1 MTNKYKKE
9 LEEIRRRL
17 YNEKSLKE
25 LKRIG
30 KKEGLPNIDQYKKA
44 NKKDL
49 LERLV
54 KGRQLKDERKDVLLE
69 IAQNEE
75 IKVNASMSKNV
86 ILQKITNPKLTDLKE
101 NRLRNI
107 AEKKGVPLRTQLTN
121 KAIIQRL
128 ENPTDYYTVES
139 LKRLARNN
147 NIDVRRN
154 ISKPELI
161 NILGERNLI
170 TTTPITAQESN
181 LGVLTSKVPI
191 DLIRREKKKKAHSA
205 KQALDNLNEYI
216 WHLKYYNISANRLE
230 KLSKQLKRKEK
241 KEKEVRDKIFTPI
254 KEKSAFKNYTNQ
266 YVITNVGDYLPHEV
280 LAYAKPVIL
289 DIFKSNRNIKTMLY
303 LHCIMSRDGLYD
315 ENDEGYDDVKGGTN
329 RAKFAFHS
337 KGLKLVLEGTDISE
351 LYNEMVDEIEEQIR
365 KVNESEGSGW
375 TFVKVISLVLHT
387 TRWEPINGG
396 SYIPLDPYIANK
408 KAIINMKNEDD
419 KCFMWCV
426 LRALYPKNDHPE
438 RIDKDLKSK
447 QDIIN
452 MKGICYP
459 VSLKAIDHFEH
470 LNPNISISVLGYNK
484 EDRVFPLR
492 ISKYTGCD
500 YDIVLLLLKEAEKGE
515 NGEIKEKTHYTLVK
529 NKSALIASQKN
540 NHKGKRHLCLN
551 CLNSFN
557 TSESLNKHKEH
568 CYENKSV
575 KITMPPQNTY
585 LRFKNF
591 HHSEKAPFAVY
602 ADFESLIKPLDNCDP
617 DPNKSYTKKYQKH
630 EPISFSY
637 YIAVN
642 GVFFKPVLRKYTKT
656 KPEDTDAIDVFI
668 KWLEEDVKAIA
679 NIEPKEMIF
688 TEEDIKHFNNASDC
702 WICGEELGN
711 DRVRDHCHFTGRY
724 RGPAHN
730 KCNLKYRKP
739 KNISVFF
746 HNLSGYDSH
755 LFIKKLASSDKNE
768 NIDCIPNNEEKY
780 ISFSKTIV
788 TGQYT
793 NKKGEI
799 KNKTFKIVFKDSLK
813 FMSSSLET
821 LVNNLPKDSFKNLIK
836 YFTPKQA
843 EILKQKGFYPYE
855 YMDSEEKFN
864 DTKLPPR
871 EAFYSKLSGKGIT
884 EKDYKHAGD
893 VWNSFKMKT
902 FKEYH
907 ELYNITDVLL
917 LADVFENFRELCLKI
932 YGLDPVYYFTAPG
945 LAWDACLKITN
956 IDLELLSDL
965 NMLLMFEKG
974 IRGGISIISNR
985 YGEANNKYM
994 RKGFNKNKP
1003 SKYLMYLDANN
1014 LYGCGMS
1021 EKLPTHGFKWLS
1033 CGEME
1038 KLFNNRVIQVWE
1050 KIPCILEVDLEY
1062 PENLH
1067 DLHNDYPF
1075 CPERVE
1081 CKNGV
1086 EKLIPNLNDK
1096 TKYIIHY
1103 KNLIQCLRAG
1113 IKLKKIHRGIKFVES
1128 EWMKPYIDKNT
1139 NLRAMAKN
1147 NFEKDFFKLMNNSVF
1162 GKTMENIRN
1171 RVDVKLVN
1179 TKEKLRKLVAK
1190 PNLKSPPKIFSE
1202 NLVSVHMRKTSLLM
1216 NKPVYLG
1223 MCILDLSKIIMYDFH
1238 YNYIKSKYADKAKLL
1253 FTDTDSLMYE
1263 IETEDFYKDI
1273 SGDVK
1278 DKFDTSDYPENH
1290 PSVIPTGEN
1299 KKVLG
1304 MMKDEVAG
1312 KIIKEFVGLRS
1323 KLYSFVMDDGG
1334 ETKKCKGIKKQVVE
1348 RSIRHEHY
1356 KTCLTTGK
1364 ELLRKQN
1371 ILRSYNHE
1379 VYTEEVNKVALSALD
1394 DKRHILSDGMDTLA
1408 LGHYKIKDN

>member
-9 LEEIRRRL
+9 LEELKRRV
-17 YNEKSLKE
+17 YNEKSLAE

-30 KKEGLPNIDQYKKA
+30 KLKKGLLNVDQYKKA

-49 LERLV
+49 VERLV
-54 KGRQLKDERKDVLLE
+54 KGSQLSDESKKVLLE
-69 IAQNEE
+69 IAQTKDL
-75 IKVNASMSKNV
+75 KVNASMSKEV
-86 ILQKITNPKLTDLKE
+86 ILQKITNPKLTDLNE
-101 NRLRNI
+101 NRLRKI
-107 AEKKGVPLRTQLTN
+107 AEKKGIPLRTQLTN
-121 KAIIQRL
+121 RAIIQRL

-181 LGVLTSKVPI
+181 LGVLSSKVPI
-191 DLIRREKKKKAHSA
+191 DLIRKAKKKAQSA
-205 KQALDNLNEYI
+205 KEALEIFKEYI
-216 WHLKYYNISANRLE
+216 KNLKGYNISANRLK
-230 KLSKQLKRKEK
+230 KLSKQLEK
-241 KEKEVRDKIFTPI
+241 KEKKATEEKDRIFTPI
-254 KEKSAFKNYTNQ
+254 LEASAFKNYTNQ
-266 YVITNVGDYLPHEV
+266 YVMYNTKANYEPIEF
-280 LAYAKPVIL
+280 LAYAKPAIL
-289 DIFKSNRNIKTMLY
+289 NIFKSNQNIKTMLY
-303 LHCIMSRDGLYD
+303 LHCLMQNIQSTTPV
-315 ENDEGYDDVKGGTN
+315 E
-329 RAKFAFHS
+329 FAFHS
-337 KGLKLVLEGTDISE
+337 KDLKLVLEGTDISE
-351 LYNEMVDEIEEQIR
+351 LYNGMADEIEEEIQ
-365 KVNESEGSGW
+365 KVENSEGSGY
-375 TFVKVISLVLHT
+375 TFVKVIKLVLHVT
-387 TRWEPINGG
+387 KWQPLYG
-396 SYIPLDPYIANK
+396 SSYMPLDPYLVNK

-426 LRALYPKNDHPE
+426 LRALYPKDKNSE

-459 VSLKAIDHFEH
+459 VSLNGIKRFEE

-484 EDRVFPLR
+484 EEGGVYPLQ
-492 ISKYTGCD
+492 ISKYKGCE
-500 YDIVLLLLKEAEKGE
+500 YDIVLLLLKEAVTGE

-529 NKSALIASQKN
+529 NTSALIASQKN
-540 NHKGKRHLCLN
+540 NHKGKRHACLN
-551 CLNSFN
+551 CFNSFN
-557 TSESLNKHKEH
+557 TLESLNKHKEY
-568 CYENKSV
+568 CYENESIK
-575 KITMPPQNTY
+575 TNMPPQNTY

-591 HHSEKAPFAVY
+591 LYSEKAPFAVY

-637 YIAVN
+637 YITVN
-642 GVFFKPVLRKYTKT
+642 GVFFKPILRKYTKT
-656 KPEDTDAIDVFI
+656 KPEDADAMDIFI
-668 KWLEEDVKAIA
+668 KWLEEDVKDIA

-688 TEEDIKHFNNASDC
+688 TEEDTKHFNNASDC

-755 LFIKKLASSDKNE
+755 LFIKKLGTPNKNE

-799 KNKTFKIVFKDSLK
+799 KDKTFKIVFKDSLK
-813 FMSSSLET
+813 FMSSSLEA
-821 LVNNLPKDSFKNLIK
+821 LVNNLPAFKNLLN
-836 YFTPKQA
+836 YFTPKQT
-843 EILKQKGFYPYE
+843 ELLKQKGFYPYE

-884 EKDYKHAGD
+884 EKDYEHAGN

-917 LADVFENFRELCLKI
+917 LADVFENFRDLCLKI

-945 LAWDACLKITN
+945 LAWDACLKMTSVK
-956 IDLELLSDL
+956 LELLSDS
-965 NMLLMFEKG
+965 NMLLMFEEG

-1014 LYGCGMS
+1014 LYGCAMS
-1021 EKLPTHGFKWLS
+1021 EKLPTHGFKWLLDREI
-1033 CGEME
+1033 G
-1038 KLFNNRVIQVWE
+1038 KLFNNQVLQVWE

-1086 EKLIPNLNDK
+1086 KKLIPNLNDK
-1096 TKYIIHY
+1096 TKYVIHY

-1113 IKLKKIHRGIKFVES
+1113 MKLKKIHSGIKFVES

-1139 NLRAMAKN
+1139 NLRAMTKN
-1147 NFEKDFFKLMNNSVF
+1147 NFEKDFYKLMNNSVF
-1162 GKTMENIRN
+1162 GKTMENLRN
-1171 RVDVKLVN
+1171 RVDVRLVN

-1190 PNLKSPPKIFSE
+1190 PNFKSRKIFNE
-1202 NLVSVHMRKTSLLM
+1202 NLVSVHMKKTSLLM
-1216 NKPVYLG
+1216 NKPIYLG

-1263 IETEDFYKDI
+1263 IQTEDFYKDI

-1278 DKFDTSDYPENH
+1278 DRFDTSDYPENH
-1290 PSVIPTGEN
+1290 PSGIPTGEN

-1348 RSIRHEHY
+1348 SSIRHEHY

-1371 ILRSYNHE
+1371 ILRSYDHE

-1408 LGHYKIKDN
+1408 LGHYKIV

>member
-1 MTNKYKKE
+1 MTDKYKKE
-9 LEEIRRRL
+9 LEELKRRV
-17 YNEKSLKE
+17 YNEKSLAE

-30 KKEGLPNIDQYKKA
+30 KAKKGLLNVDQYKKA

-49 LERLV
+49 VERLV
-54 KGRQLKDERKDVLLE
+54 KGSQLSDESKKVLLE
-69 IAQNEE
+69 IAQTKDL
-75 IKVNASMSKNV
+75 KVNASMSKEV
-86 ILQKITNPKLTDLKE
+86 ILQKITNPKLTDLNE
-101 NRLRNI
+101 NRLRKI
-107 AEKKGVPLRTQLTN
+107 AEIKGIPLRTQLTN
-121 KAIIQRL
+121 RAIIQRL
-128 ENPTDYYTVES
+128 EDPTDYYTVES
-139 LKRLARNN
+139 LKRLARSN

-170 TTTPITAQESN
+170 TTPITAQESN
-181 LGVLTSKVPI
+181 LGVLSSKVPI
-191 DLIRREKKKKAHSA
+191 DLIRKAKKKAQSA
-205 KQALDNLNEYI
+205 KEALEIFKQYIENLKGY
-216 WHLKYYNISANRLE
+216 KISANRLK
-230 KLSKQLKRKEK
+230 KLSKQLERKENK
-241 KEKEVRDKIFTPI
+241 ATEEKDRIFTPI
-254 KEKSAFKNYTNQ
+254 LEASAFKNYTNQ
-266 YVITNVGDYLPHEV
+266 YVMYNTKANYEPIEFLE
-280 LAYAKPVIL
+280 YAKPAIL
-289 DIFKSNRNIKTMLY
+289 NIFNSNRNIKTILY
-303 LHCIMSRDGLYD
+303 LYCLMQNIQSIKPV
-315 ENDEGYDDVKGGTN
+315 E
-329 RAKFAFHS
+329 FAFHS
-337 KGLKLVLEGTDISE
+337 KDLKLVLEGTDISE
-351 LYNEMVDEIEEQIR
+351 LYNEMADEIEEEIQ
-365 KVNESEGSGW
+365 KVENSEGSGY
-375 TFVKVISLVLHT
+375 TFVKVIKLVLHT
-387 TRWEPINGG
+387 TKWEPLYGS
-396 SYIPLDPYIANK
+396 SYIPLDPYLANK

-426 LRALYPKNDHPE
+426 LRALYPKDKNAE

-452 MKGICYP
+452 MKGIHYP
-459 VSLKAIDHFEH
+459 VSLNGIKRFED

-484 EDRVFPLR
+484 EEGGVLPLQ
-492 ISKYTGCD
+492 ISKHTGCE
-500 YDIVLLLLKEAEKGE
+500 YDIVLLLLKEAVTGE

-529 NKSALIASQKN
+529 NTSALIASQKN
-540 NHKGKRHLCLN
+540 NHKGKRHACLN
-551 CLNSFN
+551 CFNSFN
-557 TSESLNKHKEH
+557 TLESLNKHKEY
-568 CYENKSV
+568 CYKNKCV
-575 KITMPPQNTY
+575 KTNMPPQNTY

-591 HHSEKAPFAVY
+591 LHSEKAPFAVY

-637 YIAVN
+637 YILCSID
-642 GVFFKPVLRKYTKT
+642 GVYKPVLRNYTQT
-656 KPEDTDAIDVFI
+656 KPEDANAMDVFI
-668 KWLEEDVKAIA
+668 KWLEEDVKDIA
-679 NIEPKEMIF
+679 KKEVKEMIF

-730 KCNLKYRKP
+730 NCNLKYRKP

-755 LFIKKLASSDKNE
+755 LFIKKLGTPNKNE
-768 NIDCIPNNEEKY
+768 NIKCIPTNEEKY
-780 ISFSKTIV
+780 ISFTKTIV

-793 NKKGEI
+793 NKKG
-799 KNKTFKIVFKDSLK
+799 KVKDKTFDIVFKDSLK
-813 FMSSSLET
+813 FMSSSLEA
-821 LVNNLPKDSFKNLIK
+821 LVNNLPKDAFKNLLK

-843 EILKQKGFYPYE
+843 ELLKQKGFYPYE

-902 FKEYH
+902 FKKYH

-917 LADVFENFRELCLKI
+917 LADVFENFRDLCLKI
-932 YGLDPVYYFTAPG
+932 YGLDPVYYFTAPQ
-945 LAWDACLKITN
+945 LAWDACLKMTSVK
-956 IDLELLSDL
+956 LELLSDED
-965 NMLLMFEKG
+965 MLLMIEEG

-1014 LYGCGMS
+1014 LYGGAMS

-1033 CGEME
+1033 FVEIG
-1038 KLFNNRVIQVWE
+1038 KLFNNQVLQVWE
-1050 KIPCILEVDLEY
+1050 KTPCILEVDLEY

-1067 DLHNDYPF
+1067 NLHNDYPF
-1075 CPERVE
+1075 CPEKVK

-1086 EKLIPNLNDK
+1086 EKLIPNLRDK

-1113 IKLKKIHRGIKFVES
+1113 MKLKKIHRGIKFVES
-1128 EWMKPYIDKNT
+1128 KWMKPYIDKNT
-1139 NLRAMAKN
+1139 NLRAKAKN
-1147 NFEKDFFKLMNNSVF
+1147 NFEKDYYKLMNNSVF
-1162 GKTMENIRN
+1162 GKTMENLRN
-1171 RVDVKLVN
+1171 RVDVRLVN

-1190 PNLKSPPKIFSE
+1190 PNFKSRKIFNE
-1202 NLVSVHMRKTSLLM
+1202 NLVSVHMSKTSLLM
-1216 NKPVYLG
+1216 NKPIYLG

-1238 YNYIKSKYADKAKLL
+1238 YNYIKSKYEDKAKLL

-1278 DKFDTSDYPENH
+1278 DRFDTSDYPENH
-1290 PSVIPTGEN
+1290 PSGIPTGEN

-1334 ETKKCKGIKKQVVE
+1334 EIKKCKGIKKQVVE
-1348 RSIRHEHY
+1348 SSIRHEHY

-1371 ILRSYNHE
+1371 ILRSYEHE

-1408 LGHYKIKDN
+1408 LGHYKIQQGDSMTRDR

>member
-1 MTNKYKKE
+1 MTDKYKKE
-9 LEEIRRRL
+9 VEEINRRV
-17 YNEKSLKE
+17 YNQKSLAE

-30 KKEGLPNIDQYKKA
+30 KLKKGLLNVDQYKKA

-49 LERLV
+49 VERLV
-54 KGRQLKDERKDVLLE
+54 KGRQLSDESKKVLLE
-69 IAQNEE
+69 IAQTKDL
-75 IKVNASMSKNV
+75 KVNASMSKEV
-86 ILQKITNPKLTDLKE
+86 ILQKITSPKLTDLNE
-101 NRLRNI
+101 NRLRKI
-107 AEKKGVPLRTQLTN
+107 AEKKGIPLRTQLTN
-121 KAIIQRL
+121 RAIIQRL

-139 LKRLARNN
+139 LKRLARSN
-147 NIDVRRN
+147 NINVRRN

-181 LGVLTSKVPI
+181 LGVLSSKVPI
-191 DLIRREKKKKAHSA
+191 DLIRKAKKKTKSA
-205 KQALDNLNEYI
+205 KEALEIFKEYI
-216 WHLKYYNISANRLE
+216 KNLKGYNISANRLK
-230 KLSKQLKRKEK
+230 KLSKQLERKEK
-241 KEKEVRDKIFTPI
+241 KAKEEKDRFFTPI

-266 YVITNVGDYLPHEV
+266 YVIYVPAGYELYHVFE
-280 LAYAKPVIL
+280 YAEPAIVNIL
-289 DIFKSNRNIKTMLY
+289 NSNRNIKTMLY
-303 LHCIMSRDGLYD
+303 LHCYLQRVDNI
-315 ENDEGYDDVKGGTN
+315 DDKP
-329 RAKFAFHS
+329 KEFAFHS
-337 KGLKLVLEGTDISE
+337 CDLKLVLEGTDTRE
-351 LYNEMVDEIEEQIR
+351 LYNDMCTDIA
-365 KVNESEGSGW
+365 SALEGVETERSGW
-375 TFVKVISLVLHT
+375 VFIEVIKLVLHT
-387 TRWEPINGG
+387 TKWEPIYGS
-396 SYIPLDPYIANK
+396 SYIPLDPYLANK
-408 KAIINMKNEDD
+408 KAIINMKNEDDD

-426 LRALYPKNDHPE
+426 LRALYPKDKNAE

-452 MKGICYP
+452 MKDIRYP
-459 VSLKAIDHFEH
+459 VSLKAIDHFER

-492 ISKYTGCD
+492 ISEYTGCD

-529 NKSALIASQKN
+529 NTSALISSQIN
-540 NHKGKRHLCLN
+540 NHEHKRHLCLN
-551 CLNSFN
+551 CFNSFN
-557 TSESLNKHKEH
+557 TTESLNKHKEY

-575 KITMPPQNTY
+575 KIKMPPKNTY

-591 HHSEKAPFAVY
+591 LYSEKAPFAVY

-642 GVFFKPVLRKYTKT
+642 GDFFKPVLRKYTKT
-656 KPEDTDAIDVFI
+656 KPEDADAMDIFI
-668 KWLEEDVKAIA
+668 KWLEEDVKDIA

-688 TEEDIKHFNNASDC
+688 TEEDTKHFNNASDC

-724 RGPAHN
+724 RGAAHN

-755 LFIKKLASSDKNE
+755 LFIKKLGSTNKNE

-793 NKKGEI
+793 NKKGEV
-799 KNKTFKIVFKDSLK
+799 KDKTFKIVFKDSLK
-813 FMSSSLET
+813 FMSSSLGV
-821 LVNNLPKDSFKNLIK
+821 LVNNLPAFKILLK

-917 LADVFENFRELCLKI
+917 LADVFENFRDLCLKN

-945 LAWDACLKITN
+945 LAWDACLKITD
-956 IDLELLSDL
+956 IDLELLSDP

-1003 SKYLMYLDANN
+1003 PKYLMYLDANN

-1033 CGEME
+1033 CGEIK

-1086 EKLIPNLNDK
+1086 EKLIPNLRDK
-1096 TKYIIHY
+1096 KKYVIHY

-1113 IKLKKIHRGIKFVES
+1113 MKLKKIHRGIKFVES

-1139 NLRAMAKN
+1139 NLRAKAKN

-1190 PNLKSPPKIFSE
+1190 PNLKCPPKIFSE
-1202 NLVSVHMRKTSLLM
+1202 NLVSVHMRKTSLTM
-1216 NKPVYLG
+1216 NKPIYLG

-1253 FTDTDSLMYE
+1253 FTDTDSLNGNRNGR
-1263 IETEDFYKDI
+1263 F
-1273 SGDVK
+1273 
-1278 DKFDTSDYPENH
+1278 
-1290 PSVIPTGEN
+1290 
-1299 KKVLG
+1299 L
-1304 MMKDEVAG
+1304 
-1312 KIIKEFVGLRS
+1312 
-1323 KLYSFVMDDGG
+1323 
-1334 ETKKCKGIKKQVVE
+1334 
-1348 RSIRHEHY
+1348 
-1356 KTCLTTGK
+1356 
-1364 ELLRKQN
+1364 
-1371 ILRSYNHE
+1371 
-1379 VYTEEVNKVALSALD
+1379 
-1394 DKRHILSDGMDTLA
+1394 
-1408 LGHYKIKDN
+1408 